1 MSIPSLPSIVGSCA
15 APFLSNLQQ
24 ASASPSASPSAGSSG
39 APTFAG
45 ILAGLGNAANPLNF
59 ISTPAAAP
67 PGNSQ
72 PTGILGELSSLL
84 SSI

>member
-1 MSIPSLPSIVGSCA
+1 MSIASLSSIASTAA
-15 APFLSNLQQ
+15 APVLGALQQ
-24 ASASPSASPSAGSSG
+24 VVGTSSNSSTSSSG

-59 ISTPAAAP
+59 ISTPSNAS
-67 PGNSQ
+67 PGDSQ
-72 PTGILGELSSLL
+72 PTSILGELSSLL